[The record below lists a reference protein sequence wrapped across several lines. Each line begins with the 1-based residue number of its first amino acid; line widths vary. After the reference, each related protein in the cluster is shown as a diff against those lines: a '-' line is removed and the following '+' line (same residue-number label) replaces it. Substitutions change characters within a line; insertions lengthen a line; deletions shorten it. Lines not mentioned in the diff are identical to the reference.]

1 MPCIFLALMV
11 GIAVFAGV
19 LSPFSFDSQDLEAIL
34 RGPYSKHLMGT
45 DFVGRDL
52 MSRIFYGAR
61 VSLVVGTVSAVAA
74 TVLGMVYGGISGY
87 SGRRIDELMMRF
99 LDVFYSLP
107 DMLICILLLV
117 FFGRNMFG
125 VFLALTLVNSV
136 TVSRVIRGEVLKL
149 KHEPFVEAA
158 RATGVSMLGILTRHI
173 LPNTWPT
180 LIVTLTFRIPASII
194 TESYLSFVGIGLAPP
209 NSSWGVLAN
218 EGWTALRFYPHLIL
232 FPSLFLCLTAY
243 SFNRLGDWMYSVFGR
258 S

>member
-1 MPCIFLALMV
+1 MFGVALLADV
-11 GIAVFAGV
+11 V
-19 LSPFSFDSQDLEAIL
+19 SPYRFDVQDMDSIL
-34 RGPYSKHLMGT
+34 TGPGAEHWLGT

-52 MSRIFYGAR
+52 LSRIFYGAR
-61 VSLVVGTVSAVAA
+61 ISLFVGVVSAVAA
-74 TVLGMVYGGISGY
+74 TLLGLVYGGISGY
-87 SGRRIDELMMRF
+87 SGRRVDEIMMRF

-117 FFGRNMFG
+117 LVGRNFVG

-149 KHEPFVEAA
+149 RREPYIEAA
-158 RATGVSMLGILTRHI
+158 RATGVSMMRILARHV

-194 TESYLSFVGIGLAPP
+194 TESYLSFLGIGLAPP
-209 NSSWGVLAN
+209 NSSWGVLAS

-232 FPSLFLCLTAY
+232 FPSLFLCFTVF
-243 SFNRLGDWMYSVFGR
+243 SFNRLGDWFYGSFGR
-258 S
+258 TS